1 MLRARSSVDIINAMA
16 ESLSISLILAA
27 WPNPVWTWCGAIFEN
42 VSLSINRFS
51 SVTERF
57 FMELNTRRIDTSV
70 ARSETLSIINGM
82 RYLKLGVCMKLSFSC
97 RNFACRYVLT
107 VW

>member
-1 MLRARSSVDIINAMA
+1 MLTMHT
-16 ESLSISLILAA
+16 LLIYLY
-27 WPNPVWTWCGAIFEN
+27 
-42 VSLSINRFS
+42 RFS

-82 RYLKLGVCMKLSFSC
+82 RYLKLGVCFTSHVHEIVVFI
-97 RNFACRYVLT
+97 
-107 VW
+107 

>member
-1 MLRARSSVDIINAMA
+1 MLHYYMFQGFHAFSF
-16 ESLSISLILAA
+16 LY
-27 WPNPVWTWCGAIFEN
+27 
-42 VSLSINRFS
+42 RFS

-82 RYLKLGVCMKLSFSC
+82 RYLKLGVCLSM
-97 RNFACRYVLT
+97 RYSY
-107 VW
+107 